1 MAVEPAKKLQLAV
14 QPLAIDGGGIGRDH
28 AKQLRGA
35 GYNHRGSQRDG
46 WRLGV
51 NCGQRESR
59 QAKERGRA
67 LYCPGKRRKSHLLQ
81 HTRSIKSLS
90 KNYSLKGTGFSPY
103 IDSRF

>member
-46 WRLGV
+46 GRLGA
-51 NCGQRESR
+51 NRGQRESQ
-59 QAKERGRA
+59 QAKEREWS
-67 LYCPGKRRKSHLLQ
+67 LDCPEKWRKSHLLQ
-81 HTRSIKSLS
+81 HTCSIKSLS